1 MEVQAGSKGMNGGGA
16 PGDTLL
22 NYELYGNLREADGGE
37 RYRSVCAQC
46 YGRLSSALADWGT
59 REGVERVMLG
69 LSGGLDSALVAEVAT
84 RVFGAEKVLTV
95 FMPSEFTSTMSHED
109 ARELAMNLGVE
120 MLTMPIDGLRRE
132 AARVVEEANVGGCD
146 GLWGE
151 NVQARLRAVL
161 AMAVS
166 NRRGHVLLNTSNR
179 SEILVGYSTLYGD
192 TCGAVSVLG
201 DLYKTEVIALARWV
215 NNCAGRALIPERI
228 IRRPPSAELRADQKD
243 EDSLPKYSVLD
254 PILAM
259 MMGEGRFEDRLMVG
273 FGAVELARLTEE
285 VMERVHRDA
294 FKRKQLAPTLPVYG
308 RRMPDGAS
316 QQRNG

>member
-59 REGVERVMLG
+59 CEGVERVMLG

-109 ARELAMNLGVE
+109 ARELAM
-120 MLTMPIDGLRRE
+120 LTMPIDGLRRE
-132 AARVVEEANVGGCD
+132 AARVVEEANVGGRD
-146 GLWGE
+146 GLWEE

-285 VMERVHRDA
+285 VMERVHRNA

>member
-22 NYELYGNLREADGGE
+22 NYELYGSLREADGGE

-46 YGRLSSALADWGT
+46 YGRLSSALANWGT

-132 AARVVEEANVGGCD
+132 AARVVEEANVGGRD
-146 GLWGE
+146 GLWEE
-151 NVQARLRAVL
+151 NVQARL
-161 AMAVS
+161 
-166 NRRGHVLLNTSNR
+166 R

-285 VMERVHRDA
+285 VMERVHRNA